1 MMDTLAESSL
11 DPLKMRRHSF
21 SLVWLVPM
29 LAVLIGLWVGWL
41 SWSERGFEIEILFKN
56 VSGLEE
62 GKSKVRYRNLDVG
75 TVTKMEFAE
84 DARLVRVRVEMKKG
98 TERFLSKDSR
108 FWVVRARLGVGRVSG
123 LDTLFSGSY
132 IAMDIPTEGRDDQ
145 RSFTGLEEPPAAS
158 IDEVGSRFRLYAE
171 KRGSVS
177 IGSPVF
183 YRNINVGTVAD
194 VQFDFKR
201 NWVAFEVFVREPYDR
216 LINTNTVFWNVS
228 GISATLGPNGVE
240 LAMESLETL
249 IGGGLA
255 FDLPRGAD
263 AGTSPGPDFLYYLY
277 TSEALANKQ
286 HHQAS
291 NRFLL
296 YFDESVR
303 GLEPGASVEFSGLR
317 IGEVINIGAEYDTQT
332 LDIRVPVLIEVERK
346 IFRPQGGEGRTDDA
360 VVLATLIKKGLR
372 ATLGSDNLLTGKK
385 YVDMVFVP
393 NAPAP
398 KPLTGA
404 KPVFPV
410 IPTMAGGFSSIQNN
424 IASLVHK
431 LDQLPIEALGQNLN
445 KTLES
450 GAGAMVNLE
459 KILNPKSRMQLEL
472 LKTLESVGG
481 AAGAIRDLSKM
492 LEDHP
497 QALLFGKSKKG
508 ANKWPTPQSVFPQ

>member
-1 MMDTLAESSL
+1 MTDTLAESSL

-21 SLVWLVPM
+21 SLVWLVP
-29 LAVLIGLWVGWL
+29 LVAVLIGLWVGWL
-41 SWSERGFEIEILFKN
+41 SWSERGFEIEILFKD

-62 GKSKVRYRNLDVG
+62 GKSKVRYRNLNIG
-75 TVTKMEFAE
+75 TVTKMDFAE
-84 DARLVRVRVEMKKG
+84 DARLVKVVVEMKKG
-98 TERFLSKDSR
+98 TERFLSKEAR
-108 FWVVRARLGVGRVSG
+108 FWVVRARMGMGRVSG

-132 IAMDIPTEGRDDQ
+132 IAMDMPTEGADGQ
-145 RSFTGLEEPPAAS
+145 REFTGLEEPPAAS
-158 IDEVGSRFRLYAE
+158 IDEAGSRFRLYAE

-194 VQFDFKR
+194 VHFDFKR

-216 LINTNTVFWNVS
+216 LINMNTVFWNVS

-263 AGTSPGPDFLYYLY
+263 AGAPPGQAFLYYLY
-277 TSEALANKQ
+277 ASEALANKQ
-286 HHQAS
+286 HHHAS
-291 NRFLL
+291 SRFVL

-303 GLEPGASVEFSGLR
+303 GLEPGASVEYSGLR

-332 LDIRVPVLIEVERK
+332 LDIRVPVMIEVERRV
-346 IFRPQGGEGRTDDA
+346 FRPQGGEGRTDDA
-360 VVLATLIKKGLR
+360 VVLGVLIKKGLR

-385 YVDMVFVP
+385 YIDMVFVP
-393 NAPAP
+393 NAPEP
-398 KPLTGA
+398 KPLTG
-404 KPVFPV
+404 KTVFPV

-431 LDQLPIEALGQNLN
+431 LDQLPIESLGQNLN

-450 GAGAMVNLE
+450 SAGAMVNLE
-459 KILNPKSRMQLEL
+459 KILNPKSKMQQEL
-472 LKTLESVGG
+472 IKTLDRVGA
-481 AAGAIRDLSKM
+481 AAGAIRDLTKM
-492 LEDHP
+492 LEQNP

-508 ANKWPTPQSVFPQ
+508 AGGKWNLPLPQ